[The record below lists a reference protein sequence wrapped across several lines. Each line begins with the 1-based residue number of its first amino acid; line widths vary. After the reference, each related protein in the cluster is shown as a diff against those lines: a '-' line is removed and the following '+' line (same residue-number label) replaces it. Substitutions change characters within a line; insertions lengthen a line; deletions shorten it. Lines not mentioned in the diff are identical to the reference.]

1 MSEKYRATDK
11 DWELVE
17 GWAPDDTDVRCL
29 LELRSRVKALE
40 KAIRVITGSLTP
52 AEQAELGVVSVK
64 DLQADLRSIAFEATK
79 AAQEANPTVKDSL
92 TVAPA
97 RSLVERLPE
106 PSDELLEFWRQR
118 AMAEYR
124 DSCYEVPVS
133 RSMALQAIAWCRQQL
148 QPGAVEAS
156 Q

>member
-1 MSEKYRATDK
+1 MIPLRRLCDC
-11 DWELVE
+11 
-17 GWAPDDTDVRCL
+17 GL
-29 LELRSRVKALE
+29 LQQLN
-40 KAIRVITGSLTP
+40 P
-52 AEQAELGVVSVK
+52 A
-64 DLQADLRSIAFEATK
+64 
-79 AAQEANPTVKDSL
+79 PTVKDSL

-97 RSLVERLPE
+97 GSLVERLPE

-148 QPGAVEAS
+148 QPGAVEADR
-156 Q
+156 

>member
-1 MSEKYRATDK
+1 MSGGYRARGE
-11 DWELVE
+11 DWAEQE
-17 GWAPDDTDVRCL
+17 NWEPDDPRARCL
-29 LELRSRVKALE
+29 LELRSRVEVLE
-40 KAIRVITGSLTP
+40 KVIRVITGSLTP

-64 DLQADLRSIAFEATK
+64 DLQADLRSIAFEAMK
-79 AAQEANPTVKDSL
+79 AAQETDPAVKESL
-92 TVAPA
+92 TAAPA
-97 RSLVERLPE
+97 GSLVERLPE

-148 QPGAVEAS
+148 QPGAVETT
-156 Q
+156 